1 MFIQDGQSSI
11 EEHKHQEETKIGC
24 DQLESPR
31 NVKDEYALKAKPLE
45 SKIFLKSL
53 SDGKKLRGEPS
64 DSSSFANA

>member
-31 NVKDEYALKAKPLE
+31 NVKDEYALKAETPKSDFTQQTATEIKQICLE
-45 SKIFLKSL
+45 TI
-53 SDGKKLRGEPS
+53 
-64 DSSSFANA
+64 